1 MNVSVRTKLL
11 GGFATVL
18 VLMAIV
24 GALGVTKVGAVGANV
39 DTVATSSMPLLVT
52 IKDVDA
58 QTMDYRG
65 VQYAAVATADPA
77 AREKLHEQLEERNAE
92 VEQSFATFMKLAVD
106 DKDRAIGAKVQ
117 ERWAAYVEQT
127 AEATRDG
134 VADTAAVAVLARS
147 AKSYGDLQATVD
159 EWAKDSEMDAGNV
172 RKEASATQSSATTLI
187 LILIAAAIAI
197 GGAIAFLIG
206 RGISR
211 GVGQML
217 VAARGVSVGDL
228 EQTLDVTSRDELGE
242 TAAAFEEMIAYL
254 ARMAEAAER
263 IAGGDLTVDVQP
275 ASERDALG
283 TAFAMMA
290 VNLREMIGEVGTAA
304 ESLSSA
310 SDEMASSAEET
321 GRAVGEIATAVG
333 DVAHGA
339 ERQVR
344 AVELVRAAA
353 DEVAATTAQSASAA
367 AETASA
373 ARKARELAEAGQASV
388 QEATEAMTA
397 VNEASLEASDAIGH
411 LGAKSEEIGGIV
423 ATITGIAEQT
433 NLLALNA
440 AIEAARAGE
449 QGRGF
454 AVVAEEVRKLAE
466 ESQSAA
472 GSIAGLIT
480 EIQQETAKAVGVVEL
495 GAQRTGE
502 GAATVAEARDAFAR
516 INEHVEQV
524 SGRVEEIATAAQQL
538 SETSTQMS
546 SEIGGVAT
554 IAEQTSASSE
564 QVAASTQQTSASA
577 QQIAAT
583 AQTLAGTAQQLQ
595 AMVSRFSV

>member
-1 MNVSVRTKLL
+1 MNVSVRTKLF
-11 GGFATVL
+11 GGFAAVL
-18 VLMAIV
+18 ILMAIV
-24 GALGVTKVGAVGANV
+24 GALGVTRVGAVGANV
-39 DTVATSSMPLLVT
+39 DTVAGSSMPLLVT

-65 VQYAAVATADPA
+65 VQYASVATADPA
-77 AREKLHEQLEERNAE
+77 ARAKLLAQLDERRAD
-92 VEQSFATFMKLAVD
+92 VEQSFASFMKLAAD
-106 DKDRAIGAKVQ
+106 DKDRTIGAKVQ
-117 ERWAAYVEQT
+117 ERWAAYVERT
-127 AEATRDG
+127 APATGDG
-134 VADTAAVAVLARS
+134 VADATAVTVLARA
-147 AKSYGDLQATVD
+147 AKSYTELQATVD
-159 EWAKDSEMDAGNV
+159 EWAKDSEWDAGNV
-172 RKEASATQSSATTLI
+172 RKEAAATERSATTLI
-187 LILIAAAIAI
+187 LILVGLAIAI
-197 GGAIAFLIG
+197 GGALAFLIG
-206 RGISR
+206 RSISSR
-211 GVGQML
+211 VGQML
-217 VAARGVSVGDL
+217 VAARGVSVGELD
-228 EQTLDVTSRDELGE
+228 QTLDVTSRDELGE

-254 ARMAEAAER
+254 GRMAEAAER

-283 TAFAMMA
+283 NAFLTMA

-304 ESLSSA
+304 ESLSAA

-344 AVELVRAAA
+344 AVELVRSAA
-353 DEVAATTAQSASAA
+353 DEVAATTAQSARAA
-367 AETASA
+367 ADTASA
-373 ARKARELAEAGQASV
+373 ARQARELAVAGQASV
-388 QEATEAMTA
+388 RDATDAMTA
-397 VNEASLEASDAIGH
+397 VNEASLEASAAIGE
-411 LGAKSEEIGGIV
+411 LGAKSEKIGGIV

-466 ESQSAA
+466 ESRSAA

-480 EIQQETAKAVGVVEL
+480 EIQQETAKAVGVVER

-516 INEHVEQV
+516 INEHVEHV
-524 SGRVEEIATAAQQL
+524 SGRVEDIATAAQQL

-546 SEIGGVAT
+546 AEIGGVAT

-583 AQTLAGTAQQLQ
+583 AQALAGTAQQLQ
-595 AMVSRFSV
+595 SMVSRFSV